1 MSKWSSIKQDEVI
14 REGDRGK
21 KKENKEVK
29 MGEIFRNQ
37 KRCRVGFWLGW
48 VQQTLLTRQ
57 YAVNQPANDIGDFE
71 REFSG
76 IRRGVQ

>member
-21 KKENKEVK
+21 KKENKEV
-29 MGEIFRNQ
+29 
-37 KRCRVGFWLGW
+37 RVGFWLGW

-57 YAVNQPANDIGDFE
+57 YAVNQPANDIEDFE

>member
-14 REGDRGK
+14 REGYRK

-29 MGEIFRNQ
+29 MGEFFMNQ